1 MVVVR
6 FFAGFRERIGRGEV
20 VLETGGDRP
29 LLEIL
34 ELLDREVPGLLGL
47 YKEGKA
53 LVAINREIAGK
64 DTKVR
69 EGDELAIFPP
79 VSGG

>member
-20 VLETGGDRP
+20 VLETGGERT
-29 LLEIL
+29 LLEVL
-34 ELLDREVPGLLGL
+34 ELLDREAPGLLGL

-53 LVAINREIAGK
+53 LVAVNGEIAGK

>member
-1 MVVVR
+1 MVVVK

-20 VLETGGDRP
+20 LLETGGERP
-29 LLEIL
+29 LLEVL
-34 ELLDREVPGLLGL
+34 ELLDEEAPGILGL

-53 LVAINREIAGK
+53 LVAINRETVGK
-64 DTKVR
+64 DTKVK